1 MGAGRG
7 KVGAKEEEAG
17 GGVAEDK
24 GDKCVA
30 ETAAKKSALQCYCEE
45 WANSVERE
53 RTQGGTAWRT
63 NISISRLFLCSL
75 HGRSMKHCPID
86 MSAWRRKSHLKLNLL
101 RFFLSFQFSDF
112 RPCGRMR

>member
-30 ETAAKKSALQCYCEE
+30 ETAAKKGALGCCCEE
-45 WANSVERE
+45 WVNSLARE
-53 RTQGGTAWRT
+53 RTQGGTAWRK
-63 NISISRLFLCSL
+63 NVSRLRLFLCSW
-75 HGRSMKHCPID
+75 HAWTVNTPID

-101 RFFLSFQFSDF
+101 RFFLSFHEARAAYISLHFL
-112 RPCGRMR
+112 